1 VLIDGVPLTTDVV
14 LSDLSPEVR
23 EEAAQVL
30 SAVVDALRP
39 QRPKRLPLR
48 DRLRDL
54 PPPAGRE
61 DVRRQLDVLCEYARG
76 DR

>member
-1 VLIDGVPLTTDVV
+1 
-14 LSDLSPEVR
+14 
-23 EEAAQVL
+23 
-30 SAVVDALRP
+30 
-39 QRPKRLPLR
+39 
-48 DRLRDL
+48 L